1 MSLDGGGQ
9 LFQAGLEAFDPRQ
22 VSIKLPMQPGEF
34 PAFGLKLPMPPGELP
49 AFGLEL
55 PDQLTELAR
64 LRPVA

>member
-1 MSLDGGGQ
+1 LQ
-9 LFQAGLEAFDPRQ
+9 PALEVVDRPE
-22 VSIKLPMQPGEF
+22 VSIELLMQ
-34 PAFGLKLPMPPGELP
+34 LGELA